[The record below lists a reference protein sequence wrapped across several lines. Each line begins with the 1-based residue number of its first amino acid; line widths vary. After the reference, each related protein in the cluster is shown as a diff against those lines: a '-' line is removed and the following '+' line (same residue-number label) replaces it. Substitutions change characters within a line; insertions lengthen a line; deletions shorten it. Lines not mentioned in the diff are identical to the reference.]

1 MVIGFPKS
9 NFAAFELRLLF
20 YKYFEGNAIS
30 HSPVILPATKNVKR
44 LSLVYSFNVYLKKN
58 MGAYVVVGA
67 RLLKKRTIN
76 VSHFG
81 KQ

>member
-1 MVIGFPKS
+1 MVIGLPKS
-9 NFAAFELRLLF
+9 NFANYKHAEFELRSLF

-44 LSLVYSFNVYLKKN
+44 SSLVYSLNAYLKKN

-67 RLLKKRTIN
+67 RLLKKGR
-76 VSHFG
+76 
-81 KQ
+81 